1 MKLICERSAL
11 LEAVLALSSVAAA
24 RTPKEVL
31 RCIKMTAGDGVL
43 TLTSTDLEIALQFA
57 ITQVDIQ
64 DPGETVILADKLL
77 QILRESADQTVTIE
91 TDGNDSHIRGADS
104 HFKVLGFP
112 AGEFPPIPDFPADDQ
127 ITMELSAGDLHQLI
141 VRTVFATAR
150 ENSRYAI
157 NGVLLVKTGK
167 QLELVA
173 TDGRRLALARGSC
186 KSGKNAADESRC
198 IIPTKALNV
207 LTKLV
212 HEAEANVQVAIT
224 ENQVLFRF
232 AEAAGVSSMLSTKTV
247 EGTFPPYEDVIPR
260 DQDKKVV
267 FACDELASAV
277 RRAAL
282 LTNEESRG
290 VRLSFKEDLLT
301 LSSRAPELGE
311 AEIKLPMAGYEGE
324 EIEIGFNPA
333 FITDALKVIHTQEVQ
348 IEMKASTK
356 PGIIRSGSDFLCVI
370 MPVNLQ

>member
-11 LEAVLALSSVAAA
+11 LEAVTALSSVAAA

-31 RCIKMTAGDGVL
+31 RCVKMTAEDGVL

-64 DPGETVILADKLL
+64 EDGETVTYADKLL
-77 QILRESADQTVTIE
+77 QILRESGDQTVTIE
-91 TDGNDSHIRGADS
+91 SDGNDSHIRGSDS

-112 AGEFPPIPDFPADDQ
+112 PGEFPPIPEFPEDEQ
-127 ITMELSAGDLHQLI
+127 ITMELPAGDLHQLI
-141 VRTVFATAR
+141 SRTVFATAR

-173 TDGRRLALARGSC
+173 TDGRRLALAKGNC
-186 KSGKNAADESRC
+186 KTGKEAAEETRC
-198 IIPTKALNV
+198 IIPTKALSV
-207 LTKLV
+207 LIKLV
-212 HEAEANVQVAIT
+212 HEPDAEVQVALT
-224 ENQVLFRF
+224 ENQALFRF
-232 AEAAGVSSMLSTKTV
+232 AEQDGVSAMLSTKTV

-290 VRLSFKEDLLT
+290 VRLSFTKDLLT

-311 AEIKLPMAGYEGE
+311 AEIKLPLTDYEGE
-324 EIEIGFNPA
+324 EIDIGFNPA
-333 FITDALKVIHTQEVQ
+333 FITDALKVVHTQEVQ
-348 IEMKASTK
+348 IELKAPTK